1 MNDIDRKKQLRADAM
16 LLLVTTCWGVS
27 YGLTAISLREVNT
40 FMLTTYRFLGAFL
53 IVALVAFPHIKKVN
67 MKTLKYSMLIGFI
80 LFIVYIGCTYAVICT
95 SLSNAGFLCAL
106 PVVFT
111 PLIAFLFQ
119 GKKPDRKFLLV
130 IIICVL
136 GIALLTL
143 KENLTLAWGD
153 LFAIGAAVAYAVDL
167 LITENAVKEED
178 VNAFQLGMFQLL
190 FTGVFSG
197 IFALI
202 IEEPS
207 FPKSPKVFGA
217 IIFLTVFCTGLAFI
231 VQAVAQQYTSASHV
245 GVIFTLEPVFS
256 GIVAF
261 LFFKEV
267 LIFRAYVGAVL
278 LIGAIFIMEY
288 EPKKKKIK

>member
-1 MNDIDRKKQLRADAM
+1 MP
-16 LLLVTTCWGVS
+16 
-27 YGLTAISLREVNT
+27 
-40 FMLTTYRFLGAFL
+40 YRFLGAFL

-153 LFAIGAAVAYAVDL
+153 LFVIGAAVAYTVDL
-167 LITENAVKEED
+167 LIID
-178 VNAFQLGMFQLL
+178 VGRPVAAF
-190 FTGVFSG
+190 S
-197 IFALI
+197 
-202 IEEPS
+202 
-207 FPKSPKVFGA
+207 
-217 IIFLTVFCTGLAFI
+217 
-231 VQAVAQQYTSASHV
+231 
-245 GVIFTLEPVFS
+245 
-256 GIVAF
+256 
-261 LFFKEV
+261 
-267 LIFRAYVGAVL
+267 R
-278 LIGAIFIMEY
+278 
-288 EPKKKKIK
+288 